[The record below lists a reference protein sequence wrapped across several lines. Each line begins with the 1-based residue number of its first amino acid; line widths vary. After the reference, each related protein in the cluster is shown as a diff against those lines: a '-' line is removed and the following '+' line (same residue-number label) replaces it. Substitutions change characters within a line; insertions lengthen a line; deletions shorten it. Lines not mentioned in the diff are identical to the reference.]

1 MPLVFLHTND
11 FHGTLT
17 EDKVQRIL
25 YLKPEGALFF
35 DTGDCIKTGNLGV
48 PTKRDPAWALLAEAG
63 CDAGVLGNRE
73 THVLAGAFRAK
84 IEGHR
89 HPLLCAN
96 LRAKDGSRPLP
107 SSVVLE
113 RNGVRVGVFG
123 VMVPM
128 VTERMA
134 SRAASAYLWDSPL
147 KAAAEQV
154 LQLRDQVDVLVALT
168 HIGLAQD
175 RALAQAVP
183 GIDIVFGGHSH
194 SVLEV
199 PERVGS
205 TWICQGGSHGRYVGV
220 YEWAEGDLVG
230 GLQSL

>member
-17 EDKVQRIL
+17 EGKVQRIL
-25 YLKPEGALFF
+25 SLKPEGAFFF
-35 DTGDCIKTGNLGV
+35 DTGDCIKTGNLGI

-73 THVLAGAFRAK
+73 THVMGAAFRAK

-96 LRAKDGSRPLP
+96 LCAKDGSRPLP
-107 SSVVLE
+107 SSMIFE
-113 RNGVRVGVFG
+113 RHGLSVGVFG

-154 LQLRDQVDVLVALT
+154 LQLRNEVDVLVALT
-168 HIGLAQD
+168 HIGLTQD

-194 SVLEV
+194 SVLEI
-199 PERVGS
+199 PERVGN
-205 TWICQGGSHGRYVGV
+205 TWICQGGSHGRHVGV
-220 YEWAEGDLVG
+220 YEWSEGRLVG
-230 GLQSL
+230 GLQIL